1 MKTQRNI
8 LIAFLLNISFSI
20 LEFLG
25 GIFTGSVAIL
35 SDAVHDMG
43 DALSIGMSYFL
54 EKKSKKQPDEIYTYG
69 YARYS
74 VLGGFITT
82 SVLLFASVFVIW
94 RAIGRIANPVEIN
107 YDGMI
112 IFAVIGAI
120 VNLVAAY
127 FTREGDSINQK
138 AVNLHMLEDVIGW
151 ILVLVGAFVMK
162 FTNVTYI
169 DPALSIGVAV
179 VIIINAVNNLKR
191 ILDLFLV
198 KAPSGISV
206 EELREHILDIDG
218 VLDVHHIHL
227 WSMDGSNTFATMH
240 IVTSDDTA
248 RIKSE
253 VKKELK
259 EHGIIHATIEM
270 ESTVEMCDD
279 RECHIENTTCVGHH
293 HHHHHHH

>member
-8 LIAFLLNISFSI
+8 LIAFLLNISFSVF
-20 LEFLG
+20 EFFG

-35 SDAVHDMG
+35 SDAVHDLG

-54 EKKSKKQPDEIYTYG
+54 EKKSKKQPDEVYTYG
-69 YARYS
+69 YARFS

-82 SVLLFASVFVIW
+82 AVLFSASVFVIW

-107 YDGMI
+107 YNGMI
-112 IFAVIGAI
+112 VFAVIGAV

-138 AVNLHMLEDVIGW
+138 AVNLHMLEDVMGW
-151 ILVLVGAFVMK
+151 LLVLVGAFVMK
-162 FTNVTYI
+162 FTDITYI

-179 VIIINAVNNLKR
+179 VIIINSVNNLKR

-206 EELREHILDIDG
+206 EELREYILEIDG
-218 VLDVHHIHL
+218 AHDVHHIHL
-227 WSMDGSNTFATMH
+227 WSMDGSCNFATMH
-240 IVTSDDTA
+240 IVADGDTTEIKK
-248 RIKSE
+248 RIKD
-253 VKKELK
+253 ELK
-259 EHGIIHATIEM
+259 EHGVTHTTIEI
-270 ESTVEMCDD
+270 EALDEICVD
-279 RECHIENTTCVGHH
+279 RECHIEKTECGTHH
-293 HHHHHHH
+293 HHHHHH